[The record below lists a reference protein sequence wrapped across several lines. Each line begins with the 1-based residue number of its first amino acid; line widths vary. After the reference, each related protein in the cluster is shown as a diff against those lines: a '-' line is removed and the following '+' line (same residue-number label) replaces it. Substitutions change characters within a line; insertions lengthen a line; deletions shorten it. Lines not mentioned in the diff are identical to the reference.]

1 MKGNMMRDLFGAPLR
16 AFGKLNRLVGLR
28 RMALLL
34 AAILLTFALLPYDRL
49 LSGTRGLAD
58 AAVPEP
64 TVDTMFLTDDPGN
77 WFRSAMTGISLSVVS
92 IGESVE
98 VDFRIGQFTGTRHTV
113 TLLLRPPTS
122 KVASD
127 QPSSIN
133 GKVTV
138 KFDVPGV
145 YLFGCKVHPYMTGV
159 VAVKDSAGNIPP
171 VPKEELPF
179 IGHLGVASLPA
190 TTVLDVLTTVA
201 ASDADKLAKWKIFGP
216 GDEFRPAV
224 PGVGEVWVDS
234 QFERVPGQA
243 DGSGILKPGSITI
256 LDAATFKIK
265 REINGLDPGA
275 QGKWNNPHNMWADE
289 SLSVVY
295 NGNWFGRAINKIDR
309 ATGRIL
315 DTIEIG
321 EAPTHIVTIPDQT
334 STQFGVLTT
343 PLSAGNNLVKMRD
356 TANGLVVASKSPT
369 GAGNNHPHGHWI
381 TADGKKIVV
390 PNVFKGVGMAGSIS
404 IMDASTGAVLKE
416 IRRLPQGLESALLLP
431 IASGIKGSSKAY
443 VTNLASGQVS
453 VVDLGLMKLVK
464 NIPVTFTPNGLQGS
478 QFGIFD
484 TLQVPIQPPVS
495 PDGRFVGV
503 AVLSLT
509 TVPRSPTGSADH
521 VAIIDTVTDTVVKY
535 LPTPAGTHGA
545 HWGAKSGGG
554 YYLYVT
560 NQHSNALTIIDAD
573 PNGDG
578 SAGDAAVVGRVLLS
592 NGSAGAGATDGTGGQ
607 GLKPLPNVYDGWI
620 QDTVV
625 LSGTGKLS
633 AEVQGWID
641 ALTLHQRNPAP

>member
-1 MKGNMMRDLFGAPLR
+1 MNWRWLRRSLGLRFAMMSGLVFLGVNGATPFSGTDSSATPPGLLFGATGS
-16 AFGKLNRLVGLR
+16 AVG
-28 RMALLL
+28 ASK
-34 AAILLTFALLPYDRL
+34 AAAPVT
-49 LSGTRGLAD
+49 T
-58 AAVPEP
+58 
-64 TVDTMFLTDDPGN
+64 DTMYLTDDPGN
-77 WFRSAMTGISLSVVS
+77 WFRSATTGIPLSVVD
-92 IGESVE
+92 IGDSVE
-98 VDFRIGQFTGTRHTV
+98 VDFRLGQFTGTRHTV
-113 TLLLRPPTS
+113 TLLLRPPSS

-127 QPSSIN
+127 QASSIN

-159 VAVKDSAGNIPP
+159 VAVKDAAGNIPD
-171 VPKEELPF
+171 VPKAELPF
-179 IGHLGVASLPA
+179 IGHLGAASLPA
-190 TTVLDVLTTVA
+190 TTVLGVLTTVA
-201 ASDADKLAKWKIFGP
+201 ASDADKLAKWDIFGP
-216 GDEFRPAV
+216 GDEFKPAV

-243 DGSGILKPGSITI
+243 DGAGIAKPGSITV
-256 LDAATFKIK
+256 LNAATFTIE

-275 QGKWNNPHNMWADE
+275 NGKWNNPHNMWAND

-309 ATGRIL
+309 NTGRIL

-321 EAPTHIVTIPDQT
+321 EAPTHIVTIPDQA
-334 STQFGVLTT
+334 SAQFGVLTT
-343 PLSAGNNLVKMRD
+343 PLSADDDLVKMRD
-356 TANGLVVASKSPT
+356 AAGGLSVASSHAT
-369 GAGNNHPHGHWI
+369 GAGHNHPHGHWI
-381 TADGKKIVV
+381 SADGKKIVV
-390 PNVFKGVGMAGSIS
+390 PNVFKGLGIAGSIS
-404 IMDASTGAVLKE
+404 IMDATSGAVLKE
-416 IRRLPQGLESALLLP
+416 IRHQPQGLESALLLP

-443 VTNLASGQVS
+443 VTSLASGQVS
-453 VVDLGLMKLVK
+453 VVDLNLMRLVK
-464 NIPVTFTPNGLQGS
+464 NIPVTFTPNGLQGP

-521 VAIIDTVTDTVVKY
+521 VAIIDTATDTVVKY
-535 LPTPAGTHGA
+535 LATPAGTHGA
-545 HWGAKSGGG
+545 HWGAKAGGG

-578 SAGDAAVVGRVLLS
+578 SASDAAVVGRIVLA

-607 GLKPLPNVYDGWI
+607 GLKPLPNVYDGWV
-620 QDTVV
+620 QDTVA
-625 LSGTGKLS
+625 LSGTGRLS
-633 AEVQGWID
+633 AEVQGWVD
-641 ALTLHQRNPAP
+641 ALTPAQRNPAP